1 MQPLFL
7 PPVPGAGGGP
17 RFAMLHR
24 PAGPV
29 QGLVVYVHPFAEEM
43 NKSRRMAA
51 WQARVLA
58 ERGLA
63 VLLPDLLGCGDSAG
77 DFGDASWAA
86 WVDDTVQACQWLRH
100 QAAGWQPPL
109 PGGNG
114 TLPLTLW
121 GLRAG
126 ALLAAEAAAR
136 LGDVHRLL
144 LWQPASSGKAVLQ
157 QFLRLQLAGELMGG
171 EARGGTETLKARLAA
186 GHTVELA
193 GYRIAPALAQGLER
207 STLRPVAGVRQLLWL
222 EVSSR
227 EGAPLTP
234 ASASTVQAWQ
244 QAGCEVQAQAVPGPV
259 FWQTTEIEDAP
270 ALVRAT
276 LAALAEPLRVA
287 QPLAVSA

>member
-1 MQPLFL
+1 M
-7 PPVPGAGGGP
+7 
-17 RFAMLHR
+17 
-24 PAGPV
+24 
-29 QGLVVYVHPFAEEM
+29 
-43 NKSRRMAA
+43 
-51 WQARVLA
+51 
-58 ERGLA
+58 
-63 VLLPDLLGCGDSAG
+63 
-77 DFGDASWAA
+77 
-86 WVDDTVQACQWLRH
+86 
-100 QAAGWQPPL
+100 
-109 PGGNG
+109 
-114 TLPLTLW
+114 PLTLW